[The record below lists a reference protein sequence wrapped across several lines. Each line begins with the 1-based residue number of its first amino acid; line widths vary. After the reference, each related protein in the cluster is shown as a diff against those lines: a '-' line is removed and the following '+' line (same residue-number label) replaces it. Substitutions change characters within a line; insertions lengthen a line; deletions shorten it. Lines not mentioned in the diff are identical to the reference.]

1 MLINAIILFIAVL
14 THQNNMSVTTTVQ
27 PATESLSRHGWV
39 VSQFFNFNILKTLYV
54 SDFEK
59 GFLFRF
65 QQFFITEYWK
75 FSKNNVIEF
84 FAKHF
89 FLFYL
94 RMVNIFHK
102 AEWKHDFEHNICVYF
117 FYDIVDLQF
126 KFVHRGKR
134 FRNLICIDLFNR
146 SIFIFI

>member
-39 VSQFFNFNILKTLYV
+39 VSQFFNFNILKTLCV
-54 SDFEK
+54 WLWKRISFS
-59 GFLFRF
+59 FSTIFRN
-65 QQFFITEYWK
+65 ISEYWK
-75 FSKNNVIEF
+75 FSKNNVVEF

-117 FYDIVDLQF
+117 FLWY
-126 KFVHRGKR
+126 R
-134 FRNLICIDLFNR
+134 R
-146 SIFIFI
+146 SPI

>member
-39 VSQFFNFNILKTLYV
+39 VSQFFNFNILKTLCV
-54 SDFEK
+54 WLW

-65 QQFFITEYWK
+65 QQFFVN
-75 FSKNNVIEF
+75 FS
-84 FAKHF
+84 
-89 FLFYL
+89 
-94 RMVNIFHK
+94 RSIFSCFIYGWSISFIK
-102 AEWKHDFEHNICVYF
+102 LSENTILSTIFVYIF

-126 KFVHRGKR
+126 KFMHRGKR

>member
-65 QQFFITEYWK
+65 QQFFVN
-75 FSKNNVIEF
+75 FS
-84 FAKHF
+84 
-89 FLFYL
+89 
-94 RMVNIFHK
+94 RSIFSCFIYGWSISFIK
-102 AEWKHDFEHNICVYF
+102 LSENTSTIFVYIF

>member
-39 VSQFFNFNILKTLYV
+39 VSQFFNFNILKTLCV
-54 SDFEK
+54 WLWKRISFS
-59 GFLFRF
+59 FSTIFR
-65 QQFFITEYWK
+65 K
-75 FSKNNVIEF
+75 F

-102 AEWKHDFEHNICVYF
+102 AEWKHWVILSTIFVYIF
-117 FYDIVDLQF
+117 FYDIVGLQF

-146 SIFIFI
+146 PIFIFI

>member
-39 VSQFFNFNILKTLYV
+39 VSQFFNFNILKTLCV
-54 SDFEK
+54 WLW

-65 QQFFITEYWK
+65 QQFFIN
-75 FSKNNVIEF
+75 FS
-84 FAKHF
+84 
-89 FLFYL
+89 
-94 RMVNIFHK
+94 RSIFSCFIYGWSISFIK
-102 AEWKHDFEHNICVYF
+102 LSENTILSTIFVYIF

>member
-65 QQFFITEYWK
+65 QQFFVN
-75 FSKNNVIEF
+75 FS
-84 FAKHF
+84 
-89 FLFYL
+89 
-94 RMVNIFHK
+94 RSIFSCFIYGWSISFIK
-102 AEWKHDFEHNICVYF
+102 LSENTILSTIFVYIF

-134 FRNLICIDLFNR
+134 FRNLIYIDLFNR

>member
-65 QQFFITEYWK
+65 QQFFVN
-75 FSKNNVIEF
+75 FS
-84 FAKHF
+84 
-89 FLFYL
+89 
-94 RMVNIFHK
+94 RSIFSCFIYGWSISFIK
-102 AEWKHDFEHNICVYF
+102 LSENTILSTIFVYIF

>member
-39 VSQFFNFNILKTLYV
+39 VSQFFNFNILKTLCV
-54 SDFEK
+54 WLWKRISFS
-59 GFLFRF
+59 FSTIFR
-65 QQFFITEYWK
+65 K
-75 FSKNNVIEF
+75 F

>member
-39 VSQFFNFNILKTLYV
+39 VSQFFNFNILKTLCV
-54 SDFEK
+54 WLW

-65 QQFFITEYWK
+65 QQFFVN
-75 FSKNNVIEF
+75 FS
-84 FAKHF
+84 
-89 FLFYL
+89 
-94 RMVNIFHK
+94 RSIFSCFIYGWSISFIK
-102 AEWKHDFEHNICVYF
+102 LSENTILSTIFVYIF